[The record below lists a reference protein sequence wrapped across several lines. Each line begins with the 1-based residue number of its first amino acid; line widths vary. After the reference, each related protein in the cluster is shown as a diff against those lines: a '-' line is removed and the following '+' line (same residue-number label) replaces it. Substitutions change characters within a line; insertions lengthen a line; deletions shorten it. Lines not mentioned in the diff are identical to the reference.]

1 MTLSML
7 DNKEISLYLE
17 QNSFDS
23 FLCTGITLA
32 IFNIDGNT
40 TDKRDRLNTHTR

>member
-1 MTLSML
+1 MNLSML
-7 DNKEISLYLE
+7 DNKEISLYHD

-23 FLCTGITLA
+23 FLCAGITLA

-40 TDKRDRLNTHTR
+40 TDKRDRLNTPTR